1 MTNLDQVLPKSPW
14 ALMLTLFSKAR
25 YMCIWKI
32 TMFVS
37 IMWNIITRST
47 TFFKKNPLTYVS
59 FHYHQLQEMRT
70 LYKNFVLFVR
80 DKYFKNYFRSIVK
93 MQKSLKKSS
102 IPGVP
107 PKLYSNLEWVEVVC
121 WKIFWN
127 YLIPE

>member
-1 MTNLDQVLPKSPW
+1 MYHFIIINYKKWEL
-14 ALMLTLFSKAR
+14 
-25 YMCIWKI
+25 CIRI
-32 TMFVS
+32 
-37 IMWNIITRST
+37 
-47 TFFKKNPLTYVS
+47 S
-59 FHYHQLQEMRT
+59 F
-70 LYKNFVLFVR
+70 LFVR

-107 PKLYSNLEWVEVVC
+107 PKMYSNLEWVEVVC